1 MAARHGK
8 RPARDLIQAAKFA
21 DDTAKGLWRVH
32 KKVCVKC
39 GRATNLP
46 RDTCDHGWELAKDM
60 TRTGNRLRRLTE
72 LAAAQGVQGSLW

>member
-1 MAARHGK
+1 MAPRYGK

-21 DDTAKGLWRVH
+21 DDTARGFWRVH
-32 KKVCVKC
+32 KKVCAKC
-39 GRATNLP
+39 DRATNYG
-46 RDTCDHGWELAKDM
+46 RDCCDLGWQAVKDM